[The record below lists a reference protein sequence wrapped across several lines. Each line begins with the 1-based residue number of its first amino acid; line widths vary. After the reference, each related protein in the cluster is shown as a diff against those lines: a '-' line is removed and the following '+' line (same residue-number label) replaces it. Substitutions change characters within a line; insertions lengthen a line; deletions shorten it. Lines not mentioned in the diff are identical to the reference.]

1 MAVHRMLL
9 ALLPLAHAFSAH
21 RGSCRFFLDTA
32 DVNEYKS
39 LLPLGIFHGVTTNP
53 TILQRSG
60 VPCTVSAIKGLCS
73 TAFQLGADEFMCQA
87 WGGSA
92 DRLFET
98 GMQLREIDREKVVV
112 KVPVTA
118 AGTEAAARLM
128 KQPGGT
134 RICLTACYA
143 STQALVAGSVGAEY
157 LAPYLGRMSD
167 AGKDGADECERMQ
180 QIVEG
185 LDCDTRILVASI
197 RDVDSMAEL
206 ACAGLD
212 TYTFS
217 PDVARALF
225 TEELTASAAAAFEEA
240 AAASST

>member
-1 MAVHRMLL
+1 MLL

-92 DRLFET
+92 DNLYTT
-98 GMQLREIDREKVVV
+98 GLLLRAIDPERVVV
-112 KVPVTA
+112 KLPITSSGV
-118 AGTEAAARLM
+118 EAAANDFA
-128 KQPGGT
+128 
-134 RICLTACYA
+134 LTGIV
-143 STQALVAGSVGAEY
+143 STQFLRS
-157 LAPYLGRMSD
+157 
-167 AGKDGADECERMQ
+167 
-180 QIVEG
+180 
-185 LDCDTRILVASI
+185 
-197 RDVDSMAEL
+197 
-206 ACAGLD
+206 
-212 TYTFS
+212 
-217 PDVARALF
+217 ARACRC
-225 TEELTASAAAAFEEA
+225 TCGSGR
-240 AAASST
+240 